1 MCHGAASTDRQV
13 YQFSS
18 PVRAVT
24 LAGLLLGCHLS
35 LGCGPKGA
43 ATEGCW
49 CLVESVQQV
58 LDVCAERP
66 GNVCSGVDLVPGRGT
81 IYNSGLSI
89 ERNKWSGAVT
99 GPDGS
104 PERPENV
111 CSGVDSWC
119 RGVGTTPALSIERNK
134 WCCYGEDGG
143 VTVR

>member
-1 MCHGAASTDRQV
+1 MCVQRGQGMYV
-13 YQFSS
+13 
-18 PVRAVT
+18 
-24 LAGLLLGCHLS
+24 LAL
-35 LGCGPKGA
+35 
-43 ATEGCW
+43 TW
-49 CLVESVQQV
+49 C
-58 LDVCAERP
+58 R
-66 GNVCSGVDLVPGRGT
+66 GVGT